1 MRTPRVGIVMTEFG
15 IPSEIWGLRQAE
27 SFKALEPVYF
37 AQKQR
42 DGYALPKG
50 RQMHVFGSANMGPLQ
65 RMARK
70 IGHAAGGLP
79 PASVL
84 KSMRR
89 KLLGANLDLVLCHFA
104 WNAVAVA
111 AAIGDAL
118 PIVCHVH
125 GRDVTANLRFPAN
138 ARALQQALPRFSKI
152 VAVGSHQQDTLK
164 GLWSKAQ
171 ADLIP
176 CGAPFEAF
184 GTAPLPRRSAT
195 DPVRFATVGRLCDEK
210 GMFQNLQAFEA
221 VLAQGIDAKL
231 ICIGDGPLLAPLQQ
245 AVARGPAAGRVSFA
259 GMQSPSQVARHLSQA
274 HVFLQH
280 SCPANGSVE
289 GFGVALTEA
298 GAAGLPLISTR
309 LGGIPDQVHH
319 GENGFLIAPD
329 DVDAQARA
337 MITLATD
344 EPLRRQMGAAAR
356 EIAKGYDSALQA
368 SKLEA
373 LLHGVL
379 HKPGVRPVSSR
390 PVLVP
395 AGAPQLSSARTR
407 VYNAPR

>member
-1 MRTPRVGIVMTEFG
+1 MGTPRVGIVMTEFG
-15 IPSEIWGLRQAE
+15 IASEIWGLRQAE
-27 SFKALEPVYF
+27 SFKAFEPVYF
-37 AQKQR
+37 AQKQQ
-42 DGYALPKG
+42 DGYALPKD
-50 RQMHVFGSANMGPLQ
+50 RQMHLFGSADMGLLQ
-65 RMARK
+65 RAARK
-70 IGHAAGGLP
+70 IGHATGGLP

-125 GRDVTANLRFPAN
+125 GRDVTANLRFPSN
-138 ARALQQALPRFSKI
+138 ARALQQALPKFARI
-152 VAVGSHQQDTLK
+152 IAVGSHQQDTLK
-164 GLWSKAQ
+164 GLWSKAR

-184 GTAPLPRRSAT
+184 GTAPLPRRSAA
-195 DPVRFATVGRLCDEK
+195 DPVVFITVGRLCDEK
-210 GMFQNLQAFEA
+210 GMFRNLRAFEA
-221 VLAQGIDAKL
+221 VLTQGLDARL
-231 ICIGDGPLLAPLQQ
+231 VCIGDGPLMEPLQQ
-245 AVARGPAAGRVSFA
+245 AVARGPAAGRVSFE
-259 GMQSPSQVARHLSQA
+259 GLQSPSQVARHLSQA

-329 DVDAQARA
+329 DTDAQARA

-344 EPLRRQMGAAAR
+344 EPLRHQMGAAAR
-356 EIAKGYDSALQA
+356 EIARGYDSALQA

-379 HKPGVRPVSSR
+379 HRPSVRPVSR

>member
-27 SFKALEPVYF
+27 SFKAFEPVYF
-37 AQKQR
+37 AQTQR
-42 DGYALPKG
+42 DGYTLPDD
-50 RQMHVFGSANMGPLQ
+50 REMHLFGAASMGPFQ
-65 RMARK
+65 RAARK
-70 IGHAAGGLP
+70 IGLAAGGLP

-89 KLLGANLDLVLCHFA
+89 KLLGANLDMVLCHFA

-125 GRDVTANLRFPAN
+125 GRDVTANLRFPSN
-138 ARALQQALPRFSKI
+138 ARALQQALPKFAKVI
-152 VAVGSHQQDTLK
+152 AVGSHQQNTLK
-164 GLWSKAQ
+164 ELWSSAR

-176 CGAPFEAF
+176 CGAPFDTF
-184 GTAPLPRRSAT
+184 GNAPLPRRSDT
-195 DPVRFATVGRLCDEK
+195 DPVTFVTVGRLSEEK
-210 GMFQNLQAFEA
+210 GMFENLRAFEEI
-221 VLAQGIDAKL
+221 LAQGVDAQL
-231 ICIGDGPLLAPLQQ
+231 VCIGDGPLMEPLQQ
-245 AVARGPAAGRVSFA
+245 ALAHSPAAGRVSLL
-259 GMQSPSQVARHLSQA
+259 GRQTPDQIARHLSKA

-298 GAAGLPLISTR
+298 GAAGLPLISTN
-309 LGGIPDQVHH
+309 LGGIPDQVHT
-319 GENGFLIAPD
+319 GENGFLVEPG
-329 DVDAQARA
+329 DVNAQAEA

-344 EPLRRQMGAAAR
+344 EPLRRRMGVTAR
-356 EIAKGYDSALQA
+356 AIAKSYDSALQA

-373 LLHGVL
+373 VLHGVIET
-379 HKPGVRPVSSR
+379 PSTRPVSR

-395 AGAPQLSSARTR
+395 AGAPQLSSARAR
-407 VYNAPR
+407 VYNAPS